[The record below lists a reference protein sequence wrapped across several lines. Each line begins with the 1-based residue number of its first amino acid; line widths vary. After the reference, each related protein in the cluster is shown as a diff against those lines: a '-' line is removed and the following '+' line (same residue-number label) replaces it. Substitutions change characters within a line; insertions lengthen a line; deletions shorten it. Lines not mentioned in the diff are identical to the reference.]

1 MSAAPTPAPPSG
13 GLAGVMQSLA
23 SQSESTAIAVASFNN
38 QTQSSFMWANSGVQ
52 AVNTWT
58 KVPSTMTNPNG

>member
-1 MSAAPTPAPPSG
+1 MASTATQPPSG
-13 GLAGVMQSLA
+13 SLATIMQGLA
-23 SQSESTAIAVASFNN
+23 SQSEQTAIAVASFNY